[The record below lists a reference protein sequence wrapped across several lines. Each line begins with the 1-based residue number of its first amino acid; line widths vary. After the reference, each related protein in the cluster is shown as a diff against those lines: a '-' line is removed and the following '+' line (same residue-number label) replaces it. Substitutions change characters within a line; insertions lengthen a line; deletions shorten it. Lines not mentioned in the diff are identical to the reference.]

1 MTCIVCKGAS
11 HGMKT
16 CGDGSCQHVH
26 LHAVMADGCA
36 CDACVG
42 IGTTRMAA
50 IKEASKARTIQANRW
65 RLVHDKG
72 SA

>member
-16 CGDGSCQHVH
+16 CGAGACQHVH
-26 LHAVMADGCA
+26 LHAVVSDGCA

-42 IGTTRMAA
+42 IGPTRMVV
-50 IKEASKARTIQANRW
+50 IKEESKARTSRKSCPPVRKRPA
-65 RLVHDKG
+65 
-72 SA
+72 